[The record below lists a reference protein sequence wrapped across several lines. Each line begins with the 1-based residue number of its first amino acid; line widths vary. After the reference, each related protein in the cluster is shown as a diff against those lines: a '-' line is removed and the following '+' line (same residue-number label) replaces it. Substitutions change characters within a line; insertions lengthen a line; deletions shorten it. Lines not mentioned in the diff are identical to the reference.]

1 MKDFEELTNPG
12 RARRLRRLALN
23 ALEDYDLPIRQFRLI
38 TNDFNGIFRLDTA
51 AGEKYIVRV
60 SLPGERDLVEIQ
72 SEMAWLAAIRR
83 DTDLAVPEPVP
94 TRSGP
99 LVTTA
104 TAPGVPEARH
114 VVVFSWLPGPDLVER
129 LSEANMYKLG
139 HLTAR
144 LHDHADQ
151 FQPPDGFWLKTYD
164 KTFPFNEE
172 LVLFDERENIPL
184 TPASQAVF
192 REAVSR
198 VDQVIESL
206 NRDPGELRVIHA
218 DLHQWNVK
226 VDRGQ
231 LSVLDFDDCMVGY
244 PVQDIA
250 VSMYYFQDLEAYP
263 AYRQAFQDGY
273 CSIRAWPA
281 AAPEILETLIAGRGL
296 VLANYIITDPNPDYR
311 AMAADYLNRM
321 EIRLR
326 GWLEGKTW

>member
-1 MKDFEELTNPG
+1 MKDFEELTNRG
-12 RARRLRRLALN
+12 RAWRLRRLALN
-23 ALEDYDLPIRQFRLI
+23 ALADYDLLIRQFRLI
-38 TNDFNGIFRLDTA
+38 TNDFNGIFRLDSA

-60 SLPGERDLVEIQ
+60 SLPEERELVEIQ
-72 SEMAWLAAIRR
+72 SEMAWLAAIRQ
-83 DTDLAVPEPVP
+83 DTDLAVPEPMP
-94 TRSGP
+94 TRSGA

-114 VVVFSWLPGPDLVER
+114 VVVFSWLSGPDLAEW

-139 HLTAR
+139 LLTAR

-172 LVLFDERENIPL
+172 LVLFEEGENNPL

-192 REAVSR
+192 WEATSR
-198 VDQVIESL
+198 VDRVIESL
-206 NRDPGELRVIHA
+206 NRDPGGLRVIHA

-226 VDRGQ
+226 VYQGR
-231 LSVLDFDDCMVGY
+231 LSALDFDDCMWGY

-250 VSMYYFQDLEAYP
+250 ISLYYFQDLEAYP
-263 AYRQAFQDGY
+263 AYRQAFEEGY
-273 CSIRAWPA
+273 CSLRPWPVDD
-281 AAPEILETLIAGRGL
+281 PETLETLIAGRGL

-311 AMAADYLNRM
+311 AMATDYLNRM
-321 EIRLR
+321 ETRLR
-326 GWLEGKTW
+326 RWLDGKTW